1 MNENKA
7 TIHDIVK
14 QVSNITNELVQLALP
29 APTQFSYASPDVEAR
44 VKKFNECVYLLLCLT
59 DINS

>member
-7 TIHDIVK
+7 KIQDIVK
-14 QVSNITNELVQLALP
+14 QVNDITNELVQLALP

-44 VKKFNECVYLLLCLT
+44 VKKFNEYVYLLCLT
-59 DINS
+59 ETNS